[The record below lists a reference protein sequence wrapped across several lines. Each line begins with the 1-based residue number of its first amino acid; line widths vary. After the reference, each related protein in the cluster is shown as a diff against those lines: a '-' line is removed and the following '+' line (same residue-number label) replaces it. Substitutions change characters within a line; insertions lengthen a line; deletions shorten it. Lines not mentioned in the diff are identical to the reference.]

1 MSDLFSLVPEGQAW
15 LDDKAQEKPSRP
27 EDFDPSAFQ
36 GGASAFLRGAGE
48 AVIGQAQTAVG
59 FSKRLISDP
68 AFTDNVAPT
77 INIFRV
83 MFPDA
88 DKALNESYDDF
99 DKQLSSAREY
109 IKPEAGSQGMA
120 AQVIHGLGQ
129 FAPAIGASVIGGPVV
144 GAATAAGSTYEQA
157 YQDAR
162 VKGVDEQTARTVA
175 AEQSGFNAVGMGL
188 PAAVGGGLAT
198 RLLSGVGINT
208 AFGGLNRFAVGE
220 TLEENGYADMAKQY
234 RVFDGQA
241 ILIDSVLGAA
251 FGGAHHFAARGNS
264 VDARA
269 DAPPTVDDGTVAPAD
284 PTSTAETP
292 PADQAEIA
300 PVQESGVVPDADTS
314 APGATYDSRLAELQ
328 QLAGQ
333 VLSRGDRKVLTDEIH
348 RAEYEI
354 ARIGEQRQALREQR
368 AGNSSSRRIRNREL
382 AALDQREQEIQ
393 SRIEPSRQALADSTD
408 GGRFYDARSDLSRLE
423 QGIIPESMR
432 GLIPE
437 SSTRPSDIDA
447 AHSLNEGLHYDIES
461 APVLHGSE
469 ASINSH
475 VAAMDEAARQLM
487 VGQPVNVGMQ
497 ARGLDGVVRP
507 DLLVD
512 ASEQRAAM
520 VQVYRENGIPVTMV
534 DAGSESP
541 ARMTDN
547 SAFTGKDDS
556 SQVSV
561 DPDTGET
568 ISSGSYDL
576 MAARDLAGVE
586 PDITVA
592 HPDTGQP
599 VKLSELLAD
608 LDNQIATVK
617 NESRAYSVAAS
628 CFLRN
633 P

>member
-15 LDDKAQEKPSRP
+15 LDNQAMEKPSRP
-27 EDFDPSAFQ
+27 EDFEPSAFQ
-36 GGASAFLRGAGE
+36 GGASAFFRGAGE
-48 AVIGQAQTAVG
+48 GALGLAQSAVG

-77 INIFRV
+77 INMFRV

-99 DKQLSSAREY
+99 GKQLSSAREY
-109 IKPEAGSQGMA
+109 IKPDAGSQGMA

-144 GAATAAGSTYEQA
+144 GAATAAGSTYEQS
-157 YQDAR
+157 YQDALA
-162 VKGVDEQTARTVA
+162 KGVDEQTARTVA

-188 PAAVGGGLAT
+188 PAAVGGRLAT

-269 DAPPTVDDGTVAPAD
+269 DAPPTVDEGTTPPQDATV
-284 PTSTAETP
+284 TAETA
-292 PADQAEIA
+292 PA
-300 PVQESGVVPDADTS
+300 QESGVVPSADTS
-314 APGATYDSRLAELQ
+314 TPGVTYDSRLAELQ

-333 VLSRGDRKVLTDEIH
+333 VLSRGDRKALTDEIY

-354 ARIGEQRQALREQR
+354 ARIGEQRQALRDQR
-368 AGNSSSRRIRNREL
+368 VGNSSSRRIRNREL
-382 AALDQREQEIQ
+382 AALEKRVQEIQ
-393 SRIEPSRQALADSTD
+393 SRIEPSRQALADSTP

-437 SSTRPSDIDA
+437 SSAKPSDIDA
-447 AHSLNEGLHYDIES
+447 AHTLNEGLHYDIES

-487 VGQPVNVGMQ
+487 TGQPVNVSMQ

-507 DLLVD
+507 DLLAD

-520 VQVYRENGIPVTMV
+520 EQVYRENGIPLDQREAV
-534 DAGSESP
+534 SESP

-547 SAFTGKDDS
+547 SAFSGKEDT

-599 VKLSELLAD
+599 VKLSELLSD

>member
-15 LDDKAQEKPSRP
+15 LDNQAMEKPSRP
-27 EDFDPSAFQ
+27 EDFEPSAFQ
-36 GGASAFLRGAGE
+36 GGASAFFRGAGE
-48 AVIGQAQTAVG
+48 GALGLAQSAVG

-77 INIFRV
+77 INMFRV

-99 DKQLSSAREY
+99 GKQLSSAREY

-144 GAATAAGSTYEQA
+144 GAAAAAGSTYEQS
-157 YQDAR
+157 YQDALA
-162 VKGVDEQTARTVA
+162 KGVDEQTARTVA

-188 PAAVGGGLAT
+188 PAAVGGRLAT

-220 TLEENGYADMAKQY
+220 ALEENGYADMAKQY

-269 DAPPTVDDGTVAPAD
+269 DAPPTVDEGTTPPQDATV
-284 PTSTAETP
+284 TAETA
-292 PADQAEIA
+292 PA
-300 PVQESGVVPDADTS
+300 QESGVVPGADTS
-314 APGATYDSRLAELQ
+314 TPGVTYDSRLAELQ

-333 VLSRGDRKVLTDEIH
+333 VLSRGDRKALTDEIY

-354 ARIGEQRQALREQR
+354 ARIGEQRQALRDQR
-368 AGNSSSRRIRNREL
+368 VGNSSSRRIRNREL
-382 AALDQREQEIQ
+382 AALEKRVQEIQ
-393 SRIEPSRQALADSTD
+393 SRIEPSRQALADSTP

-437 SSTRPSDIDA
+437 SSAKPSDIDA
-447 AHSLNEGLHYDIES
+447 AHTLNEGLHYDIES

-475 VAAMDEAARQLM
+475 VAAMDEAVRQLM
-487 VGQPVNVGMQ
+487 TGQPVNVSMQ

-507 DLLVD
+507 DLLAD

-520 VQVYRENGIPVTMV
+520 EQVYRENGIPLAQREAV
-534 DAGSESP
+534 SESP

-547 SAFTGKDDS
+547 SAFAGKEDT

-599 VKLSELLAD
+599 VKLSELLSD

>member
-15 LDDKAQEKPSRP
+15 LDNQAMEKPSRP
-27 EDFDPSAFQ
+27 EDFEPSAFH
-36 GGASAFLRGAGE
+36 GGASAFFRGAGE
-48 AVIGQAQTAVG
+48 GALGLAQSAVG

-77 INIFRV
+77 INMFRV

-99 DKQLSSAREY
+99 GKQLSSAREY

-144 GAATAAGSTYEQA
+144 GAAAAAGSTYEQS
-157 YQDAR
+157 YQDALA
-162 VKGVDEQTARTVA
+162 KGVDEQTARTVA

-188 PAAVGGGLAT
+188 PAAVGGRLAT

-269 DAPPTVDDGTVAPAD
+269 DAPPTVDEGTTPPQDATVTAEMAPA
-284 PTSTAETP
+284 
-292 PADQAEIA
+292 
-300 PVQESGVVPDADTS
+300 QESGVVPGADTS
-314 APGATYDSRLAELQ
+314 TPVVTYDSRLAELQ

-333 VLSRGDRKVLTDEIH
+333 VLSRGDRKALTDEIY

-354 ARIGEQRQALREQR
+354 ARIGEQRQALRDQR
-368 AGNSSSRRIRNREL
+368 VGNSSSRRIRNREL
-382 AALDQREQEIQ
+382 AALEKRVQEIQ
-393 SRIEPSRQALADSTD
+393 SRIEPSRQALADSTP

-437 SSTRPSDIDA
+437 SSAKPSDIDA
-447 AHSLNEGLHYDIES
+447 AHTLNEGLHYDIES

-487 VGQPVNVGMQ
+487 TGQPVNVSMQ

-507 DLLVD
+507 DLLAD

-520 VQVYRENGIPVTMV
+520 EQVYRENGIPLAQREAV
-534 DAGSESP
+534 SESP

-547 SAFTGKDDS
+547 SAFAGKEDT

-592 HPDTGQP
+592 HPDTGKP

>member
-15 LDDKAQEKPSRP
+15 LDNQAMEKPSRP
-27 EDFDPSAFQ
+27 EDFEPSAFQ
-36 GGASAFLRGAGE
+36 GGASAFFRGAGE
-48 AVIGQAQTAVG
+48 GALGLAQSAVG

-77 INIFRV
+77 INMFRV

-99 DKQLSSAREY
+99 GKQLSSAREY

-144 GAATAAGSTYEQA
+144 GAAAAAGSTYEQT
-157 YQDAR
+157 YQDALA
-162 VKGVDEQTARTVA
+162 KGVDEQTARTVA
-175 AEQSGFNAVGMGL
+175 TEQSGFNAVGMGL
-188 PAAVGGGLAT
+188 PAAVGGRLAT

-264 VDARA
+264 VDAMA
-269 DAPPTVDDGTVAPAD
+269 DAPPTVDEGTTPPQDATV
-284 PTSTAETP
+284 TAETA
-292 PADQAEIA
+292 PA
-300 PVQESGVVPDADTS
+300 QESGVVPGADTS
-314 APGATYDSRLAELQ
+314 TPGVTYDSRLAELQ

-333 VLSRGDRKVLTDEIH
+333 VLSRGDRKALTDEIY

-354 ARIGEQRQALREQR
+354 ARIGEQRQALRDQR
-368 AGNSSSRRIRNREL
+368 VGNSSSRRIRNREM
-382 AALDQREQEIQ
+382 AALEKRVQEIQ
-393 SRIEPSRQALADSTD
+393 SRIEPSRQALADSTP

-437 SSTRPSDIDA
+437 SSAKPSDIDA
-447 AHSLNEGLHYDIES
+447 AHTLNEGLHYDIES

-487 VGQPVNVGMQ
+487 TGQPVNVSMQ

-507 DLLVD
+507 DLLAD

-520 VQVYRENGIPVTMV
+520 EQVYRENGIPLAQREAV
-534 DAGSESP
+534 SESP

-547 SAFTGKDDS
+547 SAFAGKEDT

-586 PDITVA
+586 PDINVA

>member
-15 LDDKAQEKPSRP
+15 LDNQAMEKPSRP
-27 EDFDPSAFQ
+27 EDFEPSAFQ
-36 GGASAFLRGAGE
+36 GGASAFFRGAGE
-48 AVIGQAQTAVG
+48 GALGLAQSAVG

-77 INIFRV
+77 INMFRV

-99 DKQLSSAREY
+99 GKQLSSAREY
-109 IKPEAGSQGMA
+109 IKPDAGSQGMA

-144 GAATAAGSTYEQA
+144 GAATAAGSTYEQS
-157 YQDAR
+157 YQDALAN
-162 VKGVDEQTARTVA
+162 GVDEQTARTVA

-188 PAAVGGGLAT
+188 PAAVGGRLAT
-198 RLLSGVGINT
+198 RLLSGIGINT

-269 DAPPTVDDGTVAPAD
+269 DAPPTVDEGTTPPQDATV
-284 PTSTAETP
+284 TAETA
-292 PADQAEIA
+292 PA
-300 PVQESGVVPDADTS
+300 QESGVVPSADTS
-314 APGATYDSRLAELQ
+314 TPGVTYDSRLAELQ

-333 VLSRGDRKVLTDEIH
+333 VLSRGDRKALTDEIY

-354 ARIGEQRQALREQR
+354 ARIGEQRQALRDQR
-368 AGNSSSRRIRNREL
+368 VGNSSSRRIRNREL
-382 AALDQREQEIQ
+382 AALEKRVQEIQ
-393 SRIEPSRQALADSTD
+393 SRIEPSRQALADSTP

-437 SSTRPSDIDA
+437 SSAKPSDIDA
-447 AHSLNEGLHYDIES
+447 AHTLNEGLHYDIES

-487 VGQPVNVGMQ
+487 TGQPVNVSMQ

-507 DLLVD
+507 DLLAD

-520 VQVYRENGIPVTMV
+520 EQVYRENGIPLDQREAV
-534 DAGSESP
+534 SESP

-547 SAFTGKDDS
+547 SAFAGKEDT

-599 VKLSELLAD
+599 VKLSELLSD

>member
-15 LDDKAQEKPSRP
+15 LDNQAMEKPSRP
-27 EDFDPSAFQ
+27 EDFEPSAFQ
-36 GGASAFLRGAGE
+36 GGASAFFRGAGE
-48 AVIGQAQTAVG
+48 GALGLAQSAVG

-77 INIFRV
+77 INMFRV

-99 DKQLSSAREY
+99 GKQLSSAREY

-144 GAATAAGSTYEQA
+144 GAAAAAGSTYEQA
-157 YQDAR
+157 YQDALA
-162 VKGVDEQTARTVA
+162 KGVDEQTARTVA

-188 PAAVGGGLAT
+188 PAAVGGRLAT

-269 DAPPTVDDGTVAPAD
+269 DAPPTVDEGTTPPQDATV
-284 PTSTAETP
+284 TAETA
-292 PADQAEIA
+292 PA
-300 PVQESGVVPDADTS
+300 QESGVVPGADTS
-314 APGATYDSRLAELQ
+314 TPSVTYDSRLAELQ

-333 VLSRGDRKVLTDEIH
+333 VLSRGDRKALTDEIY

-354 ARIGEQRQALREQR
+354 ARIGEQRQALRDQR
-368 AGNSSSRRIRNREL
+368 VGNSSSRRIRNREL
-382 AALDQREQEIQ
+382 AALEKRVQEIQ
-393 SRIEPSRQALADSTD
+393 SRIEPSRQALADSSP

-437 SSTRPSDIDA
+437 SSAKPSDIDA
-447 AHSLNEGLHYDIES
+447 AHTLNEGLHYDIES

-487 VGQPVNVGMQ
+487 TGQPVNVSMQ

-507 DLLVD
+507 DLLAD

-520 VQVYRENGIPVTMV
+520 EQVYRENGIPLAQREAV
-534 DAGSESP
+534 SESP

-547 SAFTGKDDS
+547 SAFAGKEDT

-592 HPDTGQP
+592 HPDTGQS
-599 VKLSELLAD
+599 VKLSELLSD

>member
-15 LDDKAQEKPSRP
+15 LDNQAMEKPSRP
-27 EDFDPSAFQ
+27 EDFEPSAFQ
-36 GGASAFLRGAGE
+36 GSLSAFIRGAGE
-48 AVIGQAQTAVG
+48 GALGQVQSAVG

-77 INIFRV
+77 INMFRV

-99 DKQLSSAREY
+99 GKQLSSAREY
-109 IKPEAGSQGMA
+109 IKPEAGSQGIA

-144 GAATAAGSTYEQA
+144 GAAAAAGSTYEQA
-157 YQDAR
+157 YQDALA
-162 VKGVDEQTARTVA
+162 KGVDEQTARTVA

-188 PAAVGGGLAT
+188 PAAVGGRLAT

-220 TLEENGYADMAKQY
+220 TLEQNGYADMAKQY

-269 DAPPTVDDGTVAPAD
+269 DAPPTVDEGTTPPQDATV
-284 PTSTAETP
+284 TAETA
-292 PADQAEIA
+292 PA
-300 PVQESGVVPDADTS
+300 QESGVVPGADTS
-314 APGATYDSRLAELQ
+314 TPGATYDSRLAELQ

-333 VLSRGDRKVLTDEIH
+333 VLSRGDRKTLTDEIY

-354 ARIGEQRQALREQR
+354 ARIGEQRQALRDQR
-368 AGNSSSRRIRNREL
+368 VGNSSSRRIRNREL
-382 AALDQREQEIQ
+382 AALEQRVQEIQ
-393 SRIEPSRQALADSTD
+393 SRIEPSRQALADSTP

-437 SSTRPSDIDA
+437 SSAKPSDIDA
-447 AHSLNEGLHYDIES
+447 AHTLNEGLHYDIES

-487 VGQPVNVGMQ
+487 AGQPVNVGMQ

-520 VQVYRENGIPVTMV
+520 ELVYRENGIPVTAV

-547 SAFTGKDDS
+547 SAFSGKEDT

>member
-1 MSDLFSLVPEGQAW
+1 MSDLFSLAPEGQAW
-15 LDDKAQEKPSRP
+15 LDNQAQEKPSRP

-36 GGASAFLRGAGE
+36 GGASAFFRGAGE
-48 AVIGQAQTAVG
+48 GTIGLAQSAVG

-77 INIFRV
+77 INMFRA

-99 DKQLSSAREY
+99 GKQLSSAREN

-144 GAATAAGSTYEQA
+144 GAAAAAGSTYEQA
-157 YQDAR
+157 YQDALT
-162 VKGVDEQTARTVA
+162 KGVDEQTARTVA
-175 AEQSGFNAVGMGL
+175 AEQSGFNAIGMGL
-188 PAAVGGGLAT
+188 PAAVGGRLAT
-198 RLLSGVGINT
+198 RLLSGIGINT

-220 TLEENGYADMAKQY
+220 TLEGNGYADMAKQY

-264 VDARA
+264 VDGR
-269 DAPPTVDDGTVAPAD
+269 
-284 PTSTAETP
+284 AETP
-292 PADQAEIA
+292 PVVDDGAAVPESATTAEMQPQEQLSVSSVQDSGMAPDTTASA
-300 PVQESGVVPDADTS
+300 PV
-314 APGATYDSRLAELQ
+314 ATYDSRLAELQ
-328 QLAGQ
+328 NLAGQ
-333 VLSRGDRKVLTDEIH
+333 VLSRGERKALADEIH

-354 ARIGEQRQALREQR
+354 ARIGEQRQALRDQR
-368 AGNSSSRRIRNREL
+368 VGNSSSRRIRNREL
-382 AALDQREQEIQ
+382 AALDQRVQEIQ
-393 SRIEPSRQALADSTD
+393 SRIEPNRQALADSTP

-437 SSTRPSDIDA
+437 SSAKPSDIDA
-447 AHSLNEGLHYDIES
+447 AHTLNEGLHYDIES

-487 VGQPVNVGMQ
+487 AWQPVNVGMQ
-497 ARGLDGVVRP
+497 ARGLDSVVRP

-520 VQVYRENGIPVTMV
+520 EQVYRENGIPVTAV

-547 SAFTGKDDS
+547 SAFAGKEDT

-561 DPDTGET
+561 DPDSGET

>member
-15 LDDKAQEKPSRP
+15 LHNQAMEKPSRP
-27 EDFDPSAFQ
+27 EDFEPSAFQ
-36 GGASAFLRGAGE
+36 GGASAFFRGAGE
-48 AVIGQAQTAVG
+48 GALGLAQSAVG

-77 INIFRV
+77 INMFRV

-99 DKQLSSAREY
+99 GKQLSSAREY
-109 IKPEAGSQGMA
+109 IKPEAGSQGIA

-144 GAATAAGSTYEQA
+144 GAAAAAGSTYEQA
-157 YQDAR
+157 YQDALA
-162 VKGVDEQTARTVA
+162 KGVDEQTARAVA

-188 PAAVGGGLAT
+188 PAAVGGRLAT
-198 RLLSGVGINT
+198 RLLSGVGINA

-234 RVFDGQA
+234 RVFDSQA

-269 DAPPTVDDGTVAPAD
+269 DAPPTVDEGTTPPQDATV
-284 PTSTAETP
+284 TAETA
-292 PADQAEIA
+292 PA
-300 PVQESGVVPDADTS
+300 QESGVVPGADTS
-314 APGATYDSRLAELQ
+314 TPGATYDSRLAELQ

-333 VLSRGDRKVLTDEIH
+333 VLSRGDRKALTDEIY

-354 ARIGEQRQALREQR
+354 ARIGEQRQALRDQR
-368 AGNSSSRRIRNREL
+368 VGNSSSRRIRNREL
-382 AALDQREQEIQ
+382 AALEQRVQEIQ
-393 SRIEPSRQALADSTD
+393 SRIEPSRQALADSTP

-437 SSTRPSDIDA
+437 SSAKPSDIDA
-447 AHSLNEGLHYDIES
+447 AHTLNEGLHYDIES

-487 VGQPVNVGMQ
+487 TGQPVNVSMQ

-507 DLLVD
+507 DLLAD
-512 ASEQRAAM
+512 ASEQRSAM
-520 VQVYRENGIPVTMV
+520 EQVYRENGIPLAQREAV
-534 DAGSESP
+534 SESP

-547 SAFTGKDDS
+547 SAFAGKEDT

-586 PDITVA
+586 SDITVA

-599 VKLSELLAD
+599 VKLSEVLAD

>member
-15 LDDKAQEKPSRP
+15 LDNQAMEKPSRP
-27 EDFDPSAFQ
+27 EDFEPSAFQ
-36 GGASAFLRGAGE
+36 GGASAFFRGAGE
-48 AVIGQAQTAVG
+48 GALGLAQSAVG

-77 INIFRV
+77 INMFRV

-99 DKQLSSAREY
+99 GKQLSSAREY
-109 IKPEAGSQGMA
+109 IKPEAGSQGIA

-144 GAATAAGSTYEQA
+144 GAAAAAGSTYEQA
-157 YQDAR
+157 YQDALA
-162 VKGVDEQTARTVA
+162 KGVDEQTARAVA

-188 PAAVGGGLAT
+188 PAAVGGRLAT
-198 RLLSGVGINT
+198 RLLSGVGINA

-234 RVFDGQA
+234 RVFDSQA

-269 DAPPTVDDGTVAPAD
+269 DAPPTVDEGTTPPQDATV
-284 PTSTAETP
+284 TAETA
-292 PADQAEIA
+292 PA
-300 PVQESGVVPDADTS
+300 QESGVVPGADTS
-314 APGATYDSRLAELQ
+314 TPGATYDSRLAELQ

-333 VLSRGDRKVLTDEIH
+333 VLSRGDRKALTDEIY

-354 ARIGEQRQALREQR
+354 ARIGEQRQALRDQR
-368 AGNSSSRRIRNREL
+368 VGNSSSRRIRNREL
-382 AALDQREQEIQ
+382 AALEQRVQEIQ
-393 SRIEPSRQALADSTD
+393 SRIEPSRQALADSTP

-437 SSTRPSDIDA
+437 SSAKPSDIDA
-447 AHSLNEGLHYDIES
+447 AHTLNEGLHYDIES

-475 VAAMDEAARQLM
+475 VAAMDEAARLLM
-487 VGQPVNVGMQ
+487 TGQPVNVSMQ

-507 DLLVD
+507 DLLAD

-520 VQVYRENGIPVTMV
+520 EQVYRENGIPLAQREAV
-534 DAGSESP
+534 SESP

-547 SAFTGKDDS
+547 SAFAGKEDT

>member
-15 LDDKAQEKPSRP
+15 LDNQAMEKPSRP
-27 EDFDPSAFQ
+27 EDFEPSAFQ
-36 GGASAFLRGAGE
+36 GGASAFFRGAGE
-48 AVIGQAQTAVG
+48 GALGLAQSAVG

-77 INIFRV
+77 INMFRV

-99 DKQLSSAREY
+99 GKQLSSAREY

-120 AQVIHGLGQ
+120 SQVIHGLGQ

-144 GAATAAGSTYEQA
+144 GAATAAGSTYEQS
-157 YQDAR
+157 YQDALA
-162 VKGVDEQTARTVA
+162 KGVDEQTARTVA

-188 PAAVGGGLAT
+188 PAAVGGRLAT

-269 DAPPTVDDGTVAPAD
+269 DAPPTVDEGTTPPQDATV
-284 PTSTAETP
+284 TAETA
-292 PADQAEIA
+292 PA
-300 PVQESGVVPDADTS
+300 QESGVVPGADTS
-314 APGATYDSRLAELQ
+314 TPGVTYDSRLAELQ

-333 VLSRGDRKVLTDEIH
+333 VLSRGDRKALTDEIY

-354 ARIGEQRQALREQR
+354 ARIGEQRQALRDQR
-368 AGNSSSRRIRNREL
+368 VGNSSSRRIRNREL
-382 AALDQREQEIQ
+382 AALEKRVQEIQ
-393 SRIEPSRQALADSTD
+393 SRIEPSRQALADSTP

-437 SSTRPSDIDA
+437 SSAKPSDIDA
-447 AHSLNEGLHYDIES
+447 AHTLNEGLHYDIES

-487 VGQPVNVGMQ
+487 TGQPVNVSMQ

-507 DLLVD
+507 DLLAD

-520 VQVYRENGIPVTMV
+520 EQVYRENGIPLAQREAV
-534 DAGSESP
+534 SESP

-547 SAFTGKDDS
+547 SAFAGKEDT

-592 HPDTGQP
+592 HPDTGKP

>member
-15 LDDKAQEKPSRP
+15 LDNQAMEKPSRP
-27 EDFDPSAFQ
+27 EDFEPSAFQ
-36 GGASAFLRGAGE
+36 GSASAFFRGAGE
-48 AVIGQAQTAVG
+48 GALGLAQSAVG

-77 INIFRV
+77 INMFRV

-99 DKQLSSAREY
+99 GKQLSSAREY

-144 GAATAAGSTYEQA
+144 GAAAAAGSTYEQA
-157 YQDAR
+157 YQDALA
-162 VKGVDEQTARTVA
+162 KGVDEQTARTVA

-188 PAAVGGGLAT
+188 PAAVGGRLAT

-269 DAPPTVDDGTVAPAD
+269 DAPQTVDEGTTPPQDATV
-284 PTSTAETP
+284 TAETA
-292 PADQAEIA
+292 PA
-300 PVQESGVVPDADTS
+300 QESGVVPGADTS
-314 APGATYDSRLAELQ
+314 TPGATYDSRLAELQ

-333 VLSRGDRKVLTDEIH
+333 VLSRGDRKALTDEIY

-354 ARIGEQRQALREQR
+354 ARIGEQRQALRDQR

-382 AALDQREQEIQ
+382 AALEQRVQEIQ
-393 SRIEPSRQALADSTD
+393 SRIEPSRQALADSTP

-437 SSTRPSDIDA
+437 SSAKPSDIDA
-447 AHSLNEGLHYDIES
+447 AHTLNEGLHYDIES

-487 VGQPVNVGMQ
+487 AGQPVNVGMQ

-520 VQVYRENGIPVTMV
+520 EQVYRENGIPVTAV

-547 SAFTGKDDS
+547 SAFSGKEDT

-599 VKLSELLAD
+599 MKLSELLAD

>member
-15 LDDKAQEKPSRP
+15 LDNQAMEKPSRP
-27 EDFDPSAFQ
+27 EDFEPSAFQ
-36 GGASAFLRGAGE
+36 GGASAFFRGAGE
-48 AVIGQAQTAVG
+48 GALGLAQSAVG

-77 INIFRV
+77 INMFRV

-99 DKQLSSAREY
+99 GKQLSSAREY
-109 IKPEAGSQGMA
+109 IKPEAGSQGIA

-144 GAATAAGSTYEQA
+144 GAAAAAGSTYEQA
-157 YQDAR
+157 YQDALA
-162 VKGVDEQTARTVA
+162 KGVDEQTARTVA

-188 PAAVGGGLAT
+188 PAAVGGRLAT

-269 DAPPTVDDGTVAPAD
+269 DAPPTVDEGTTPPQDATV
-284 PTSTAETP
+284 TAETT
-292 PADQAEIA
+292 PA
-300 PVQESGVVPDADTS
+300 QESGVVPGADTS
-314 APGATYDSRLAELQ
+314 TPVVTYDSRLAELQ

-333 VLSRGDRKVLTDEIH
+333 VLSRGDRKALTDEIY

-354 ARIGEQRQALREQR
+354 ARIGEQRQALRDQR
-368 AGNSSSRRIRNREL
+368 VGNSSSRRIRNREL
-382 AALDQREQEIQ
+382 AALEKRVQEIQ
-393 SRIEPSRQALADSTD
+393 SRIEPSRQALADSTP
-408 GGRFYDARSDLSRLE
+408 GGRLYDARSDLSRLE

-437 SSTRPSDIDA
+437 SSAKPSDIDA
-447 AHSLNEGLHYDIES
+447 AHTLNEGLHYDIES

-487 VGQPVNVGMQ
+487 TGQPVNVSMH

-507 DLLVD
+507 DLLDD

-520 VQVYRENGIPVTMV
+520 EQVYRENGIPLAQREAV
-534 DAGSESP
+534 SESP

-547 SAFTGKDDS
+547 SAFAGKEDT

-599 VKLSELLAD
+599 VKLSELLSD

>member
-15 LDDKAQEKPSRP
+15 LDNQAMEKPSRP
-27 EDFDPSAFQ
+27 EDFEPSAFQ
-36 GGASAFLRGAGE
+36 GGASAFFRGAGE
-48 AVIGQAQTAVG
+48 GALGLAQSAVG

-77 INIFRV
+77 INMFRV

-99 DKQLSSAREY
+99 GKQLSSAREY
-109 IKPEAGSQGMA
+109 IKPEAGSQGIA

-144 GAATAAGSTYEQA
+144 GAAAAAGSTYEQA
-157 YQDAR
+157 YQDALA
-162 VKGVDEQTARTVA
+162 KGVDEQTARAVA

-188 PAAVGGGLAT
+188 PAAVGGRLAT
-198 RLLSGVGINT
+198 RLLSGVGINA

-234 RVFDGQA
+234 RVFDSQA

-269 DAPPTVDDGTVAPAD
+269 DAPPTVDEGTTPPQDATV
-284 PTSTAETP
+284 TAETT
-292 PADQAEIA
+292 PA
-300 PVQESGVVPDADTS
+300 QESGVVPGADTS
-314 APGATYDSRLAELQ
+314 TPIVTYDSRLAELQ

-333 VLSRGDRKVLTDEIH
+333 VLSRGDRKALTDEIY

-354 ARIGEQRQALREQR
+354 ARIGEQRQALRDQR
-368 AGNSSSRRIRNREL
+368 VGNSSSRRIRNREL
-382 AALDQREQEIQ
+382 AALEKRVQEIQ
-393 SRIEPSRQALADSTD
+393 SRIEPSRQALADSTP
-408 GGRFYDARSDLSRLE
+408 GGRLYDARSDLSRLE

-437 SSTRPSDIDA
+437 SSAKPSDIDA
-447 AHSLNEGLHYDIES
+447 AHTLNEGLHYDIES

-487 VGQPVNVGMQ
+487 TGQPVNVSMQ

-507 DLLVD
+507 DLLAD

-520 VQVYRENGIPVTMV
+520 EQVYRENGIPLAQREAV
-534 DAGSESP
+534 SESP

-547 SAFTGKDDS
+547 SAFAGKEDT

-599 VKLSELLAD
+599 VKLSELLSD

>member
-15 LDDKAQEKPSRP
+15 LDNQAMEKPSRP
-27 EDFDPSAFQ
+27 EDFEPSAFQ
-36 GGASAFLRGAGE
+36 GGASAFFRGAGE
-48 AVIGQAQTAVG
+48 GALGLAQSAVG

-77 INIFRV
+77 INMFRV

-99 DKQLSSAREY
+99 GKQLSSAREY

-144 GAATAAGSTYEQA
+144 GAAAAAGSTYEQA
-157 YQDAR
+157 YQDALA
-162 VKGVDEQTARTVA
+162 KGVDEQTARTVA

-188 PAAVGGGLAT
+188 PAAVGGRLAT

-264 VDARA
+264 VDAMA
-269 DAPPTVDDGTVAPAD
+269 DAPQTVDEGTTPPQDATV
-284 PTSTAETP
+284 TAETA
-292 PADQAEIA
+292 PA
-300 PVQESGVVPDADTS
+300 QESGVVPGADTS
-314 APGATYDSRLAELQ
+314 TPGATYDSRLAELQ

-333 VLSRGDRKVLTDEIH
+333 VLSRGDRKALTDEIY

-354 ARIGEQRQALREQR
+354 ARIGEQRQALRDQR

-382 AALDQREQEIQ
+382 AALEQRVQEIQ
-393 SRIEPSRQALADSTD
+393 SRIEPSRQALADSTP

-437 SSTRPSDIDA
+437 SSAKPSDIDA
-447 AHSLNEGLHYDIES
+447 AHTLNEGLHYDIES

-487 VGQPVNVGMQ
+487 AGQPVNVGMQ

-520 VQVYRENGIPVTMV
+520 EQVYRENGLPVTAV

-547 SAFTGKDDS
+547 SAFSGKEDT

-599 VKLSELLAD
+599 MKLSELLAD

>member
-15 LDDKAQEKPSRP
+15 LDNQAMEKPSRP
-27 EDFDPSAFQ
+27 EDFEPSAFQ
-36 GGASAFLRGAGE
+36 GGASAFFRGAGE
-48 AVIGQAQTAVG
+48 GALGLAQSAVG

-77 INIFRV
+77 INMFRV

-99 DKQLSSAREY
+99 GKQLSSAREY

-144 GAATAAGSTYEQA
+144 GAAAAAGSTYEQA
-157 YQDAR
+157 YQDALA
-162 VKGVDEQTARTVA
+162 KGVDEQTARTVA

-188 PAAVGGGLAT
+188 PAAVGGRLAT

-269 DAPPTVDDGTVAPAD
+269 DAPPTVDEGTTPPQDATV
-284 PTSTAETP
+284 TAETA
-292 PADQAEIA
+292 PA
-300 PVQESGVVPDADTS
+300 QESSVVPGADTS
-314 APGATYDSRLAELQ
+314 TPGVTYDSRLAELQ

-333 VLSRGDRKVLTDEIH
+333 VLSRGDRKALTDEIY

-368 AGNSSSRRIRNREL
+368 VGNSSSRRIRNREL
-382 AALDQREQEIQ
+382 ATLEQRVQEIQ
-393 SRIEPSRQALADSTD
+393 SRIEPSRQALADSTP

-437 SSTRPSDIDA
+437 SSAKPSDIDA
-447 AHSLNEGLHYDIES
+447 AHTLNEGLHYDIES

-487 VGQPVNVGMQ
+487 TGQPVNVSMQ

-507 DLLVD
+507 DLLAD

-520 VQVYRENGIPVTMV
+520 EQVYRENGIPLAQREAV
-534 DAGSESP
+534 SESP

-547 SAFTGKDDS
+547 SAFAGKEDT

-586 PDITVA
+586 SDITVA

-599 VKLSELLAD
+599 VKLSEVLAD

>member
-15 LDDKAQEKPSRP
+15 LDNQAMEKPSRP
-27 EDFDPSAFQ
+27 EDFEPSAFQ
-36 GGASAFLRGAGE
+36 GGASAFFRGAGE
-48 AVIGQAQTAVG
+48 GALGLAQSAVG

-77 INIFRV
+77 INMFRV

-99 DKQLSSAREY
+99 GKQLSSAREY
-109 IKPEAGSQGMA
+109 IKPEAGSQGIA

-144 GAATAAGSTYEQA
+144 GAAAAAGSTYEQA
-157 YQDAR
+157 YQDALA
-162 VKGVDEQTARTVA
+162 KGVDEQTARAVA

-188 PAAVGGGLAT
+188 PAAVGGRLAT
-198 RLLSGVGINT
+198 RLLSGVGINA

-234 RVFDGQA
+234 RVFDSQA

-269 DAPPTVDDGTVAPAD
+269 DAPPTVDEGTTPPQDATV
-284 PTSTAETP
+284 TAETA
-292 PADQAEIA
+292 PA
-300 PVQESGVVPDADTS
+300 QESGVVPGADTS
-314 APGATYDSRLAELQ
+314 TPGVTYDSRLAELQ

-333 VLSRGDRKVLTDEIH
+333 VLSRGDRKALTDEIY

-354 ARIGEQRQALREQR
+354 ARIGERRQALRDQR
-368 AGNSSSRRIRNREL
+368 VGNSSSRRIRNREL
-382 AALDQREQEIQ
+382 AALEKRVQEIQ
-393 SRIEPSRQALADSTD
+393 SRIEPSRQALADSTP

-437 SSTRPSDIDA
+437 SSAKPSDIDA
-447 AHSLNEGLHYDIES
+447 AHTLNEGLHYDIES

-475 VAAMDEAARQLM
+475 VAAMDEAARLLM
-487 VGQPVNVGMQ
+487 TGQPVNVSMQ

-507 DLLVD
+507 DLLAD

-520 VQVYRENGIPVTMV
+520 EQVYRENGIPLAQREAV
-534 DAGSESP
+534 SESP

-547 SAFTGKDDS
+547 SAFAGKEDT

-586 PDITVA
+586 PDITIA

>member
-15 LDDKAQEKPSRP
+15 LDNQAMEKPSRP
-27 EDFDPSAFQ
+27 EDFEPSAFQ
-36 GGASAFLRGAGE
+36 GGASAFFRGAGE
-48 AVIGQAQTAVG
+48 GALGLAQSAVG

-77 INIFRV
+77 INMFRV

-99 DKQLSSAREY
+99 GKQLSSAREY
-109 IKPEAGSQGMA
+109 IKPEAGSQGIA

-144 GAATAAGSTYEQA
+144 GAAAAAGSTYEQA
-157 YQDAR
+157 YQDALA
-162 VKGVDEQTARTVA
+162 KGVDEQTARAVA

-188 PAAVGGGLAT
+188 PAAVGGRLAT
-198 RLLSGVGINT
+198 RLLSGVGINA

-234 RVFDGQA
+234 RVFDSQA

-269 DAPPTVDDGTVAPAD
+269 DAPPTVDEGTTPPQDATV
-284 PTSTAETP
+284 TAETA
-292 PADQAEIA
+292 PA
-300 PVQESGVVPDADTS
+300 QESGVVPGADTS
-314 APGATYDSRLAELQ
+314 TPGATYDSRLAELQ

-333 VLSRGDRKVLTDEIH
+333 VLSRGDRKALTDEIY

-354 ARIGEQRQALREQR
+354 ARIGEQRQALRDQR
-368 AGNSSSRRIRNREL
+368 VGNSSSRRIRNREL
-382 AALDQREQEIQ
+382 AALEQRVQEIQ
-393 SRIEPSRQALADSTD
+393 RRIEPSRQALADSTP

-437 SSTRPSDIDA
+437 SSAKPSDIDA
-447 AHSLNEGLHYDIES
+447 AHTLNEGLHYDIES

-487 VGQPVNVGMQ
+487 TGQPVNVSMQ

-507 DLLVD
+507 DLLAD

-520 VQVYRENGIPVTMV
+520 EQVYRENGIPLAQREAV
-534 DAGSESP
+534 SESP

-547 SAFTGKDDS
+547 SAFAGKEDT

-586 PDITVA
+586 SDITVA

-599 VKLSELLAD
+599 VKLSEVLAD

>member
-15 LDDKAQEKPSRP
+15 LDNQAMEKPSRP
-27 EDFDPSAFQ
+27 EDFEPSAFQ
-36 GGASAFLRGAGE
+36 GSLSAFIRGAGE
-48 AVIGQAQTAVG
+48 GALGQVQSAVG

-77 INIFRV
+77 INMFRV

-99 DKQLSSAREY
+99 GKQLSRAREY
-109 IKPEAGSQGMA
+109 IKPEAGSQGIA

-144 GAATAAGSTYEQA
+144 GAAAAAGSTYEQS
-157 YQDAR
+157 YQDALA
-162 VKGVDEQTARTVA
+162 KGVDEQTARTVA

-188 PAAVGGGLAT
+188 PAAVGGRLAT

-269 DAPPTVDDGTVAPAD
+269 DSTPSVDDGTTAQEPAA
-284 PTSTAETP
+284 TAEIQP
-292 PADQAEIA
+292 QEQPSVSPD
-300 PVQESGVVPDADTS
+300 QESGVVPGADTS
-314 APGATYDSRLAELQ
+314 TPGATYDSRLAELQ

-333 VLSRGDRKVLTDEIH
+333 VLSRGDRKALTDEIY

-354 ARIGEQRQALREQR
+354 ARIGEQRQALRDQR
-368 AGNSSSRRIRNREL
+368 VGNSSSRRIRNREL
-382 AALDQREQEIQ
+382 AALEKRVQEIQ
-393 SRIEPSRQALADSTD
+393 SRIEPSRQALADSTP

-437 SSTRPSDIDA
+437 SSAKPSDIDA
-447 AHSLNEGLHYDIES
+447 AHTLNEGLHYDIES

-487 VGQPVNVGMQ
+487 TGQPVNVSMQ

-507 DLLVD
+507 DLLAD

-520 VQVYRENGIPVTMV
+520 EQVYRENGIPLTQRETV
-534 DAGSESP
+534 SESP
-541 ARMTDN
+541 ARMSDN
-547 SAFTGKDDS
+547 SAFAGKDDT

>member
-15 LDDKAQEKPSRP
+15 LDNQAMEKPSRP
-27 EDFDPSAFQ
+27 EDFEPSAFQ
-36 GGASAFLRGAGE
+36 GGASAFFRGAGE
-48 AVIGQAQTAVG
+48 GALGLAQSAVG
-59 FSKRLISDP
+59 FSKRLISDQ

-77 INIFRV
+77 INMFRV

-99 DKQLSSAREY
+99 GKQLSSAREY

-144 GAATAAGSTYEQA
+144 GAAAAAGSTYEQT
-157 YQDAR
+157 YQDALA
-162 VKGVDEQTARTVA
+162 KGVDEQTARTVA
-175 AEQSGFNAVGMGL
+175 TEQSGFNAVGMGL
-188 PAAVGGGLAT
+188 PAAVGGRLAT

-269 DAPPTVDDGTVAPAD
+269 DAPPTVDEGTTPPQDATV
-284 PTSTAETP
+284 TAETA
-292 PADQAEIA
+292 PA
-300 PVQESGVVPDADTS
+300 QESGVVPGADTS
-314 APGATYDSRLAELQ
+314 TPGVTYDSRLAELQ

-333 VLSRGDRKVLTDEIH
+333 VLSRGDRKALTDEIY

-354 ARIGEQRQALREQR
+354 ARIGEQRQALRDQR
-368 AGNSSSRRIRNREL
+368 VGNSSSRRIRNREM
-382 AALDQREQEIQ
+382 AALEKMVQEIQ
-393 SRIEPSRQALADSTD
+393 SRIEPSRQALADSTP

-437 SSTRPSDIDA
+437 SSAKPSDIDA
-447 AHSLNEGLHYDIES
+447 AHTLNEGLHYDIES

-487 VGQPVNVGMQ
+487 TGQPVNVSMQ

-507 DLLVD
+507 DLLAD

-520 VQVYRENGIPVTMV
+520 EQVYRENGIPLAQREAV
-534 DAGSESP
+534 SESP

-547 SAFTGKDDS
+547 SAFAGKEDT

>member
-15 LDDKAQEKPSRP
+15 LDNQAMEKPSRP
-27 EDFDPSAFQ
+27 EDFEPSAFQ
-36 GGASAFLRGAGE
+36 GGASAFFRGAGE
-48 AVIGQAQTAVG
+48 GALGLAQSAVG

-77 INIFRV
+77 INMFRV

-99 DKQLSSAREY
+99 GKQLSSAREY
-109 IKPEAGSQGMA
+109 IKPEAGSQGIA

-144 GAATAAGSTYEQA
+144 GAAAAAGSTYEQA
-157 YQDAR
+157 YQDALA
-162 VKGVDEQTARTVA
+162 KGVDEQTARAVA

-188 PAAVGGGLAT
+188 PAAVGGRLAT
-198 RLLSGVGINT
+198 RLLSGVGINA

-269 DAPPTVDDGTVAPAD
+269 DAPPTVDEGTTPPQDATV
-284 PTSTAETP
+284 TAETA
-292 PADQAEIA
+292 PA
-300 PVQESGVVPDADTS
+300 QESGVVPGADTS
-314 APGATYDSRLAELQ
+314 TPGVTYDSRLAELQ

-333 VLSRGDRKVLTDEIH
+333 VLSRGDRKALTDEIY

-368 AGNSSSRRIRNREL
+368 VGNSSSRRIRNREL
-382 AALDQREQEIQ
+382 AALEKRVQEIQ
-393 SRIEPSRQALADSTD
+393 SRIEPSRQALADSTP

-437 SSTRPSDIDA
+437 SSAKPSDIDA
-447 AHSLNEGLHYDIES
+447 AHTLNEGLHYDIES

-487 VGQPVNVGMQ
+487 AGQPVNVGMQ

-512 ASEQRAAM
+512 ASEQRSAM
-520 VQVYRENGIPVTMV
+520 EQVYRENGIPVTAV

-547 SAFTGKDDS
+547 SAFSGKEDA

>member
-15 LDDKAQEKPSRP
+15 LDNQAMEKPSRP
-27 EDFDPSAFQ
+27 EDFEPSAFQ
-36 GGASAFLRGAGE
+36 GGASAFFRGAGE
-48 AVIGQAQTAVG
+48 GALGLAQSAVG

-77 INIFRV
+77 INMFRV

-99 DKQLSSAREY
+99 GKQLSSAREY

-144 GAATAAGSTYEQA
+144 GAAAAAGSTYEQT
-157 YQDAR
+157 YQDALA
-162 VKGVDEQTARTVA
+162 KGVDEQTARTVA
-175 AEQSGFNAVGMGL
+175 TEQSGFNAVGMGL
-188 PAAVGGGLAT
+188 PAAVGGRLAT

-269 DAPPTVDDGTVAPAD
+269 DAPPTVDERTTPPQDATV
-284 PTSTAETP
+284 TAETA
-292 PADQAEIA
+292 PA
-300 PVQESGVVPDADTS
+300 QESGVVPSADTS
-314 APGATYDSRLAELQ
+314 TPGVTYDSRLAELQ

-333 VLSRGDRKVLTDEIH
+333 VLSRGDRKALTDEIY

-354 ARIGEQRQALREQR
+354 ARIGEQRQALRDQR
-368 AGNSSSRRIRNREL
+368 VGNSSSRRIRNREM
-382 AALDQREQEIQ
+382 AALEKRVQEIQ
-393 SRIEPSRQALADSTD
+393 SRIEPSRQALADSTP

-437 SSTRPSDIDA
+437 YSAKPSDIDA
-447 AHSLNEGLHYDIES
+447 AHTLNEGLHYDIES

-487 VGQPVNVGMQ
+487 TGQPVNVSMQ

-507 DLLVD
+507 DLLAD

-520 VQVYRENGIPVTMV
+520 EQVYRENGIPLAQREAV
-534 DAGSESP
+534 SESP

-547 SAFTGKDDS
+547 SAFAGKEDT
-556 SQVSV
+556 SQVSE

>member
-15 LDDKAQEKPSRP
+15 LDNQAMEKPSRP
-27 EDFDPSAFQ
+27 EDFEPSAFQ
-36 GGASAFLRGAGE
+36 GGASAFFRGAGE
-48 AVIGQAQTAVG
+48 GALGLAQSAVG

-77 INIFRV
+77 INMFRV

-99 DKQLSSAREY
+99 GKQLSSAREY

-144 GAATAAGSTYEQA
+144 GAAAAAGSTYEQS
-157 YQDAR
+157 YQDALA
-162 VKGVDEQTARTVA
+162 KGVDEQTARTVA

-188 PAAVGGGLAT
+188 PAAVGGRLAT

-269 DAPPTVDDGTVAPAD
+269 DAPPTVDEGTTPPQDATV
-284 PTSTAETP
+284 TAETA
-292 PADQAEIA
+292 PA
-300 PVQESGVVPDADTS
+300 QESGVVPGADTS
-314 APGATYDSRLAELQ
+314 TPVVTYDSRLAELQ

-333 VLSRGDRKVLTDEIH
+333 VLSRGDRKALTDEIY

-354 ARIGEQRQALREQR
+354 ARIGEQRQALRDQR
-368 AGNSSSRRIRNREL
+368 VGNSSSRRIRNREL
-382 AALDQREQEIQ
+382 AALEKRVQEIQ
-393 SRIEPSRQALADSTD
+393 SRIEPSRQALADSTP

-437 SSTRPSDIDA
+437 SSAKPSDIDA
-447 AHSLNEGLHYDIES
+447 AHTLNEGLHYDIES

-487 VGQPVNVGMQ
+487 TGQPVNVSMQ

-507 DLLVD
+507 DLLAD

-520 VQVYRENGIPVTMV
+520 EQVYRENGIPLAQREAV
-534 DAGSESP
+534 SESP

-547 SAFTGKDDS
+547 SAFAGKEDT

>member
-15 LDDKAQEKPSRP
+15 LDNQAMEKPSRP
-27 EDFDPSAFQ
+27 EDFEPSAFQ
-36 GGASAFLRGAGE
+36 GSASAFFRGAGE
-48 AVIGQAQTAVG
+48 GALGLAQSAVG

-77 INIFRV
+77 INMFRV

-99 DKQLSSAREY
+99 GKQLSSAREY

-144 GAATAAGSTYEQA
+144 GAAAAAGSTYEQA
-157 YQDAR
+157 YQDALA
-162 VKGVDEQTARTVA
+162 KGVDEQTARTVA

-188 PAAVGGGLAT
+188 PAAVGGRLAT

-269 DAPPTVDDGTVAPAD
+269 DAPPTVDEGTTPPQDATV
-284 PTSTAETP
+284 TAETA
-292 PADQAEIA
+292 PA
-300 PVQESGVVPDADTS
+300 QESGVVPGADTS
-314 APGATYDSRLAELQ
+314 TPGATYDSRLAELQ

-333 VLSRGDRKVLTDEIH
+333 VLSRGDRKALTDEIY

-354 ARIGEQRQALREQR
+354 ARIGEQRQALRDQR

-382 AALDQREQEIQ
+382 AALEQRVQEIQ
-393 SRIEPSRQALADSTD
+393 SRIEPSRQALADSTP

-437 SSTRPSDIDA
+437 SSAKPSDIDA
-447 AHSLNEGLHYDIES
+447 AHTLNEGLHYDIES

-487 VGQPVNVGMQ
+487 AGQPVNVGMQ

-520 VQVYRENGIPVTMV
+520 EQVYRENGIPVTAV

-547 SAFTGKDDS
+547 SAFSGKEDT

>member
-15 LDDKAQEKPSRP
+15 LDNQAMEKPSLP
-27 EDFDPSAFQ
+27 EDFEPSAFQ
-36 GGASAFLRGAGE
+36 GGASAFFRGAGE
-48 AVIGQAQTAVG
+48 GALGLAQSAVG

-77 INIFRV
+77 INMFRV

-99 DKQLSSAREY
+99 GKQLSSAREY

-144 GAATAAGSTYEQA
+144 GAAAAAGSTYEQT
-157 YQDAR
+157 YQDALA
-162 VKGVDEQTARTVA
+162 KGVDEQTARTVA
-175 AEQSGFNAVGMGL
+175 TEQSGFNAVGMGL
-188 PAAVGGGLAT
+188 PAAVGGRLAT

-220 TLEENGYADMAKQY
+220 TLEENSYADMAKQY
-234 RVFDGQA
+234 RVFDSQA

-269 DAPPTVDDGTVAPAD
+269 DAPPTVDEGTTPPQDATV
-284 PTSTAETP
+284 TAETA
-292 PADQAEIA
+292 PA
-300 PVQESGVVPDADTS
+300 QESGVVPGADTS
-314 APGATYDSRLAELQ
+314 TPGVTYDSRLAELQ

-333 VLSRGDRKVLTDEIH
+333 VLSRGDRKALTDEIY

-354 ARIGEQRQALREQR
+354 ARIGEQRQALRDQR
-368 AGNSSSRRIRNREL
+368 VGNSSSRRIRNREL
-382 AALDQREQEIQ
+382 AALEKRVQEIQ
-393 SRIEPSRQALADSTD
+393 SRIEPSRQALADSTP

-437 SSTRPSDIDA
+437 SSAKPSDIDA
-447 AHSLNEGLHYDIES
+447 AHTLNEGLHYDIES

-487 VGQPVNVGMQ
+487 AGQPVNVGMQ

-512 ASEQRAAM
+512 ASEQRSAM
-520 VQVYRENGIPVTMV
+520 EQVYRENGIPVTAV

-547 SAFTGKDDS
+547 SAFSGKEDA

>member
-15 LDDKAQEKPSRP
+15 LDNQAMEKPSRP
-27 EDFDPSAFQ
+27 EDFEPSAFQ
-36 GGASAFLRGAGE
+36 GSLSAFIRGAGE
-48 AVIGQAQTAVG
+48 GALGQVQSAVG

-77 INIFRV
+77 INMFRV

-88 DKALNESYDDF
+88 DKALNESYDYF
-99 DKQLSSAREY
+99 GKQLSSAREY
-109 IKPEAGSQGMA
+109 IKPEAGSQGIA

-144 GAATAAGSTYEQA
+144 GAAAAAGSTYEQA
-157 YQDAR
+157 YQDALA
-162 VKGVDEQTARTVA
+162 KGVDEQTARTVA

-188 PAAVGGGLAT
+188 PAAVGGRLAT

-269 DAPPTVDDGTVAPAD
+269 DAPLTVDEGTTPPQDA
-284 PTSTAETP
+284 TITAETA
-292 PADQAEIA
+292 PA
-300 PVQESGVVPDADTS
+300 QESGVVPGADTS
-314 APGATYDSRLAELQ
+314 TPGVTYDSRLAELQ

-333 VLSRGDRKVLTDEIH
+333 VLSRGDRKALTDEIY

-354 ARIGEQRQALREQR
+354 ARIGEQRQALRDQR
-368 AGNSSSRRIRNREL
+368 VGNSSSRRIRNREL
-382 AALDQREQEIQ
+382 AALEKRVQEIQ
-393 SRIEPSRQALADSTD
+393 SRIEPSRQALADSTP

-437 SSTRPSDIDA
+437 SSAKPSDIDA
-447 AHSLNEGLHYDIES
+447 AHTLNEGLHYDIES

-487 VGQPVNVGMQ
+487 AGQPVNVSMQ

-507 DLLVD
+507 DLLAD

-520 VQVYRENGIPVTMV
+520 EQVYRENGISLAQREAV
-534 DAGSESP
+534 SESP

-547 SAFTGKDDS
+547 SAFAGKEDT

-592 HPDTGQP
+592 HPDTGKP

>member
-1 MSDLFSLVPEGQAW
+1 M
-15 LDDKAQEKPSRP
+15 
-27 EDFDPSAFQ
+27 
-36 GGASAFLRGAGE
+36 
-48 AVIGQAQTAVG
+48 
-59 FSKRLISDP
+59 
-68 AFTDNVAPT
+68 
-77 INIFRV
+77 
-83 MFPDA
+83 
-88 DKALNESYDDF
+88 
-99 DKQLSSAREY
+99 
-109 IKPEAGSQGMA
+109 
-120 AQVIHGLGQ
+120 
-129 FAPAIGASVIGGPVV
+129 
-144 GAATAAGSTYEQA
+144 
-157 YQDAR
+157 
-162 VKGVDEQTARTVA
+162 
-175 AEQSGFNAVGMGL
+175 
-188 PAAVGGGLAT
+188 
-198 RLLSGVGINT
+198 
-208 AFGGLNRFAVGE
+208 
-220 TLEENGYADMAKQY
+220 
-234 RVFDGQA
+234 
-241 ILIDSVLGAA
+241 
-251 FGGAHHFAARGNS
+251 
-264 VDARA
+264 
-269 DAPPTVDDGTVAPAD
+269 
-284 PTSTAETP
+284 
-292 PADQAEIA
+292 
-300 PVQESGVVPDADTS
+300 
-314 APGATYDSRLAELQ
+314 TYDSRLAELQ

-333 VLSRGDRKVLTDEIH
+333 VLSRGDRKALTDEIY

-354 ARIGEQRQALREQR
+354 ARIGEQRQALRDQR
-368 AGNSSSRRIRNREL
+368 VGNSSSRRIRNREM
-382 AALDQREQEIQ
+382 AALEKRVQEIQ
-393 SRIEPSRQALADSTD
+393 SRIEPSRQALADSTP

-437 SSTRPSDIDA
+437 SSAKPSDIDA
-447 AHSLNEGLHYDIES
+447 AHTLNEGLHYDIES

-487 VGQPVNVGMQ
+487 TGQPVNVSMQ

-507 DLLVD
+507 DLLAD

-520 VQVYRENGIPVTMV
+520 EQVYRENGIPLAQREAV
-534 DAGSESP
+534 SESP

-547 SAFTGKDDS
+547 SAFAGKEDT

>member
-15 LDDKAQEKPSRP
+15 LDNQAMEKPSRP
-27 EDFDPSAFQ
+27 EDFEPSAFQ
-36 GGASAFLRGAGE
+36 GSLSAFIRGAGE
-48 AVIGQAQTAVG
+48 GALGQVQSAVG

-77 INIFRV
+77 INMFRV

-99 DKQLSSAREY
+99 GKQLSSAREY

-120 AQVIHGLGQ
+120 AQVIHGLGR
-129 FAPAIGASVIGGPVV
+129 FVPAIGASFIGGPVV
-144 GAATAAGSTYEQA
+144 GAAAAAGSTYEQS
-157 YQDAR
+157 YQDALA
-162 VKGVDEQTARTVA
+162 KGVDEQTARTVA

-188 PAAVGGGLAT
+188 PAAVGGRLAT

-269 DAPPTVDDGTVAPAD
+269 DAPPTVNEGTTPPQDATVIAETAPA
-284 PTSTAETP
+284 
-292 PADQAEIA
+292 
-300 PVQESGVVPDADTS
+300 QESGVVPGADTS
-314 APGATYDSRLAELQ
+314 TPGVTYDSRLAELQ

-333 VLSRGDRKVLTDEIH
+333 VLSRGDRKALTDEIY

-354 ARIGEQRQALREQR
+354 ARIGEQRQALRDQR
-368 AGNSSSRRIRNREL
+368 VGNSSSRRIRNREL
-382 AALDQREQEIQ
+382 AALEKRVQEIQ
-393 SRIEPSRQALADSTD
+393 SRIEPSRQALADSTP

-423 QGIIPESMR
+423 QGIIPESIR

-437 SSTRPSDIDA
+437 SSAKPSDIDA
-447 AHSLNEGLHYDIES
+447 AHTLNEGLHYDIES

-487 VGQPVNVGMQ
+487 TGQPVNVSMQ

-507 DLLVD
+507 DLLAD

-520 VQVYRENGIPVTMV
+520 EQVYRENGIPLAQREAV
-534 DAGSESP
+534 SESP

-547 SAFTGKDDS
+547 SAFAGKEDT

>member
-1 MSDLFSLVPEGQAW
+1 MSDLFSLAPEGQAW
-15 LDDKAQEKPSRP
+15 LDNQAQEKPSRP
-27 EDFDPSAFQ
+27 EDFDPSSFQ
-36 GGASAFLRGAGE
+36 GGASAFFRGAGE
-48 AVIGQAQTAVG
+48 GTIGLAQSAVG

-77 INIFRV
+77 INMFRV

-99 DKQLSSAREY
+99 GKQLSSAREY

-144 GAATAAGSTYEQA
+144 GAAAAAGSTYEQS
-157 YQDAR
+157 YQDALA
-162 VKGVDEQTARTVA
+162 KGVDEQTARTVA

-188 PAAVGGGLAT
+188 PAAVGGRLAT

-208 AFGGLNRFAVGE
+208 AFGGLNRFAVSE
-220 TLEENGYADMAKQY
+220 TLEDNGYADMAKQY

-264 VDARA
+264 VDARE
-269 DAPPTVDDGTVAPAD
+269 DAPPAVDDGKTSPEPAATSEMQPQEQIPVSSVQDSGVAPD
-284 PTSTAETP
+284 TTA
-292 PADQAEIA
+292 
-300 PVQESGVVPDADTS
+300 S

-328 QLAGQ
+328 NLAGQ
-333 VLSRGDRKVLTDEIH
+333 VLSRGERKALADEIH

-354 ARIGEQRQALREQR
+354 ARIGEQRQALRDQR
-368 AGNSSSRRIRNREL
+368 VGNSSSRRIRNREL
-382 AALDQREQEIQ
+382 AALDQRVQEIQ
-393 SRIEPSRQALADSTD
+393 SRIEPNRQALADSTP

-437 SSTRPSDIDA
+437 SSAKPSDIDA
-447 AHSLNEGLHYDIES
+447 AHTLNEGLHYDIES

-487 VGQPVNVGMQ
+487 AGQPVNVGMQ

-520 VQVYRENGIPVTMV
+520 EQVYRENGIPVTAV

-547 SAFTGKDDS
+547 SAFSGKEDT

-561 DPDTGET
+561 DPDSGET

-576 MAARDLAGVE
+576 MAARDLAVVE

-608 LDNQIATVK
+608 LDNQIVTVK

-633 P
+633 PL

>member
-15 LDDKAQEKPSRP
+15 LDNQAMEKPSRP
-27 EDFDPSAFQ
+27 EDFEPSAFQ
-36 GGASAFLRGAGE
+36 GGASAFFRGAGE
-48 AVIGQAQTAVG
+48 GALGLAQSAVG

-77 INIFRV
+77 INMFRV

-99 DKQLSSAREY
+99 GKQLSSAREY
-109 IKPEAGSQGMA
+109 IKPEAGSQGIA

-129 FAPAIGASVIGGPVV
+129 FAPAIGVSVIGGPVV
-144 GAATAAGSTYEQA
+144 GAAAAAGSTYEQA
-157 YQDAR
+157 YQDALA
-162 VKGVDEQTARTVA
+162 KGVDEQTARTVA

-188 PAAVGGGLAT
+188 PAAVGGRLAT

-269 DAPPTVDDGTVAPAD
+269 DAPPTVDEGTTPPQDATV
-284 PTSTAETP
+284 TAETA
-292 PADQAEIA
+292 PA
-300 PVQESGVVPDADTS
+300 QESGVVPGADTS
-314 APGATYDSRLAELQ
+314 TPGVTYDSRLAELQ

-333 VLSRGDRKVLTDEIH
+333 VLSRGDRKALTDEIY

-354 ARIGEQRQALREQR
+354 ARIGEQRQALRDQR
-368 AGNSSSRRIRNREL
+368 VGNSSSRRIRNREL
-382 AALDQREQEIQ
+382 AALEKRVQEIQ
-393 SRIEPSRQALADSTD
+393 SRIEPSRQALADSTP

-437 SSTRPSDIDA
+437 SSAKPSDIDA
-447 AHSLNEGLHYDIES
+447 AHTLNEGLHYDIES

-487 VGQPVNVGMQ
+487 TGQPVNVSMQ

-507 DLLVD
+507 DLLAD

-520 VQVYRENGIPVTMV
+520 EQVYRENGIPLAQREAV
-534 DAGSESP
+534 SESP

-547 SAFTGKDDS
+547 SAFAGKEDT

>member
-15 LDDKAQEKPSRP
+15 LDNQAMEKPSRP
-27 EDFDPSAFQ
+27 EDFEPSAFQ
-36 GGASAFLRGAGE
+36 GGASAFFRGAGE
-48 AVIGQAQTAVG
+48 GALGLAQSAVG

-77 INIFRV
+77 INMFRV

-99 DKQLSSAREY
+99 GKQLSSAREY

-144 GAATAAGSTYEQA
+144 GAAAAAGSTYEQS
-157 YQDAR
+157 YQDALA
-162 VKGVDEQTARTVA
+162 KGVDEQTARTVA

-188 PAAVGGGLAT
+188 PAAVGGRLAT

-269 DAPPTVDDGTVAPAD
+269 DAPPTVDEGTTPPQDATV
-284 PTSTAETP
+284 TAETA
-292 PADQAEIA
+292 PA
-300 PVQESGVVPDADTS
+300 QESGVVPGADTS
-314 APGATYDSRLAELQ
+314 TPVVTYDSRLAELQ

-333 VLSRGDRKVLTDEIH
+333 VLSRGDRKALTDEIY

-354 ARIGEQRQALREQR
+354 ARIGEQRQVLRDQR
-368 AGNSSSRRIRNREL
+368 VGNSSSRRIRNREL
-382 AALDQREQEIQ
+382 AALEKRVQEIQ
-393 SRIEPSRQALADSTD
+393 SRIEPSRQALADSTP

-437 SSTRPSDIDA
+437 SSAKPSDIDA
-447 AHSLNEGLHYDIES
+447 AHTLNEGLHYDIES

-487 VGQPVNVGMQ
+487 TGQPVNVSMQ

-507 DLLVD
+507 DLLAD

-520 VQVYRENGIPVTMV
+520 EQVYRENGIPLAQREAV
-534 DAGSESP
+534 SESP

-547 SAFTGKDDS
+547 SAFAGKEDT

-586 PDITVA
+586 PDITVS

>member
-15 LDDKAQEKPSRP
+15 LDNQDMEKPSRP
-27 EDFDPSAFQ
+27 EDFEPSAFQ
-36 GGASAFLRGAGE
+36 GGASAFFRGAGE
-48 AVIGQAQTAVG
+48 GALGLAQSAVG

-77 INIFRV
+77 INMFRV

-88 DKALNESYDDF
+88 DKALNESYDYF
-99 DKQLSSAREY
+99 GKQLSSAREY
-109 IKPEAGSQGMA
+109 IKPEAGSQGIA

-144 GAATAAGSTYEQA
+144 GAAAAAGSTYEQA
-157 YQDAR
+157 YQDALA
-162 VKGVDEQTARTVA
+162 KGVDEQTARTVA

-188 PAAVGGGLAT
+188 PAAVGGRLAT

-264 VDARA
+264 VDART
-269 DAPPTVDDGTVAPAD
+269 DAPPTVDEGTTPPQDATV
-284 PTSTAETP
+284 TAETA
-292 PADQAEIA
+292 PA
-300 PVQESGVVPDADTS
+300 QESGVVPSADTS
-314 APGATYDSRLAELQ
+314 TPGVTYDSRLAELQ

-333 VLSRGDRKVLTDEIH
+333 VLSRGDRKALTDEIY

-354 ARIGEQRQALREQR
+354 ARIGEQRQALRDQR
-368 AGNSSSRRIRNREL
+368 VGNSSSRRIRNREM
-382 AALDQREQEIQ
+382 AALEKRVQEIQ
-393 SRIEPSRQALADSTD
+393 SRIEPSRQALADSTP

-437 SSTRPSDIDA
+437 SSAKPSDIDA
-447 AHSLNEGLHYDIES
+447 AHTLNEGLHYDIES

-487 VGQPVNVGMQ
+487 TGQPVNVSMQ

-507 DLLVD
+507 DLLAD

-520 VQVYRENGIPVTMV
+520 EQVYRENGIPLAQREAV
-534 DAGSESP
+534 SESP

-547 SAFTGKDDS
+547 SAFAGKEDT

>member
-15 LDDKAQEKPSRP
+15 LDNQAMEKPSRP
-27 EDFDPSAFQ
+27 EDFEPSAFQ
-36 GGASAFLRGAGE
+36 GSASAFFRGAGE
-48 AVIGQAQTAVG
+48 GALGLAQSAVG

-77 INIFRV
+77 INMFRV

-99 DKQLSSAREY
+99 GKQLSSAREY

-144 GAATAAGSTYEQA
+144 GAAAAAGSTYEQA
-157 YQDAR
+157 YQDALA
-162 VKGVDEQTARTVA
+162 KGVDEQTARTVA

-188 PAAVGGGLAT
+188 PAAVGGRLAT

-269 DAPPTVDDGTVAPAD
+269 DAPQTVDEGTTPPQDATV
-284 PTSTAETP
+284 TAETA
-292 PADQAEIA
+292 PA
-300 PVQESGVVPDADTS
+300 QESGVVPGADTS
-314 APGATYDSRLAELQ
+314 TPGATYDSRLAELQ

-333 VLSRGDRKVLTDEIH
+333 VLSRGDRKALTDEIY

-354 ARIGEQRQALREQR
+354 ARIGEQRQALRDQR

-382 AALDQREQEIQ
+382 AALEQRVQEIQ
-393 SRIEPSRQALADSTD
+393 SRIEPSRQALADSTP

-437 SSTRPSDIDA
+437 SSAKPSDIDA
-447 AHSLNEGLHYDIES
+447 AHTLNEGLHYDIES

-487 VGQPVNVGMQ
+487 AGQPVNVGMQ

-520 VQVYRENGIPVTMV
+520 EQVYRENGMPVTAV

-547 SAFTGKDDS
+547 SAFSGKEDT

-599 VKLSELLAD
+599 MKLSELLAD

>member
-15 LDDKAQEKPSRP
+15 LDNQAMEKPSRP
-27 EDFDPSAFQ
+27 EDFEPSAFQ
-36 GGASAFLRGAGE
+36 GGASAFFRGAGE
-48 AVIGQAQTAVG
+48 GALGLAQSAVG

-77 INIFRV
+77 INMFRV

-99 DKQLSSAREY
+99 GKQLSSAREY

-144 GAATAAGSTYEQA
+144 GAAAAAGSTYEQA
-157 YQDAR
+157 YQDALA
-162 VKGVDEQTARTVA
+162 KGVDEQTARTVA

-188 PAAVGGGLAT
+188 PAAVGGRLAT

-269 DAPPTVDDGTVAPAD
+269 DAPPTVDEGTTPPQDATV
-284 PTSTAETP
+284 TAETA
-292 PADQAEIA
+292 PA
-300 PVQESGVVPDADTS
+300 QESGVVPGADTS
-314 APGATYDSRLAELQ
+314 TPGVTYDSRLAELQ

-333 VLSRGDRKVLTDEIH
+333 VLSRGDRKALTDEIY

-354 ARIGEQRQALREQR
+354 ARIGEQRQALRDQR
-368 AGNSSSRRIRNREL
+368 VGNSSSRRIRNREL
-382 AALDQREQEIQ
+382 AALEKRVQEIQ
-393 SRIEPSRQALADSTD
+393 SRIEPSRQALADSTP

-437 SSTRPSDIDA
+437 SSAKPSDIDA
-447 AHSLNEGLHYDIES
+447 AHTLNEGLHYDIES

-487 VGQPVNVGMQ
+487 TGQPVNVSMQ

-507 DLLVD
+507 DLLAD

-520 VQVYRENGIPVTMV
+520 EQVYRENGIPLAQREAV
-534 DAGSESP
+534 SESP

-547 SAFTGKDDS
+547 SAFAGKEDT

-599 VKLSELLAD
+599 VKLSELLSD

>member
-15 LDDKAQEKPSRP
+15 LDNQAMEKPSRP
-27 EDFDPSAFQ
+27 EDFEPSAFQ
-36 GGASAFLRGAGE
+36 GGASAFFRGAGE
-48 AVIGQAQTAVG
+48 GALGLAQSAVG

-77 INIFRV
+77 INMFRV

-99 DKQLSSAREY
+99 GKQLSSAREY

-144 GAATAAGSTYEQA
+144 GAAAAAGSTYEQA
-157 YQDAR
+157 YQDALA
-162 VKGVDEQTARTVA
+162 KGVDEQTARTVA

-188 PAAVGGGLAT
+188 PAAVGGRLAT

-269 DAPPTVDDGTVAPAD
+269 DAPPTVDEGTTPPQDATVTAEAAPA
-284 PTSTAETP
+284 
-292 PADQAEIA
+292 
-300 PVQESGVVPDADTS
+300 QESGVVPGADTS
-314 APGATYDSRLAELQ
+314 TPGATYDSRLAELQ

-333 VLSRGDRKVLTDEIH
+333 VLSRGDRKALTDEIY

-354 ARIGEQRQALREQR
+354 ARIGEQRQALRDQR
-368 AGNSSSRRIRNREL
+368 VGNSSSRRIRNREM
-382 AALDQREQEIQ
+382 AALEKRVQEIQ
-393 SRIEPSRQALADSTD
+393 SRIEPSRQALADSTP

-437 SSTRPSDIDA
+437 SSAKPSDIDA
-447 AHSLNEGLHYDIES
+447 AHTLNEGLHYDIES

-487 VGQPVNVGMQ
+487 TGQPVNVSMQ

-507 DLLVD
+507 DLLAD

-520 VQVYRENGIPVTMV
+520 EQVYRENGIPLAQREAV
-534 DAGSESP
+534 SESP

-547 SAFTGKDDS
+547 SAFAGKEDT

>member
-15 LDDKAQEKPSRP
+15 LDNQAMEKPSRP
-27 EDFDPSAFQ
+27 EDFEPSAFQ
-36 GGASAFLRGAGE
+36 GSASAFFRGAGE
-48 AVIGQAQTAVG
+48 GALGLAQSAVG

-77 INIFRV
+77 INMFRV

-99 DKQLSSAREY
+99 GKQLSSAREY

-144 GAATAAGSTYEQA
+144 GAAAAAGSTYEQA
-157 YQDAR
+157 YQDALA
-162 VKGVDEQTARTVA
+162 KGVDEQTARTVA

-188 PAAVGGGLAT
+188 PAAVGGRLAT
-198 RLLSGVGINT
+198 RLLSGVSINT

-269 DAPPTVDDGTVAPAD
+269 DAPQTVDEGTTPPQDATV
-284 PTSTAETP
+284 TAETA
-292 PADQAEIA
+292 PA
-300 PVQESGVVPDADTS
+300 QESGVVPGADTS
-314 APGATYDSRLAELQ
+314 TPGATYDSRLAELQ

-333 VLSRGDRKVLTDEIH
+333 VLSRGDRKALTDEIY

-354 ARIGEQRQALREQR
+354 ARIGEQRQALRDQR

-382 AALDQREQEIQ
+382 AALEQRVQEIQ
-393 SRIEPSRQALADSTD
+393 SRIEPSRQALADSTP

-437 SSTRPSDIDA
+437 SSAKPSDIDA
-447 AHSLNEGLHYDIES
+447 AHTLNEGLHYDIES

-487 VGQPVNVGMQ
+487 AGQPVNVGMQ

-520 VQVYRENGIPVTMV
+520 EQVYRENGMPVTAV

-547 SAFTGKDDS
+547 SAFSGKEDT

-599 VKLSELLAD
+599 MKLSELLAD

>member
-15 LDDKAQEKPSRP
+15 LDNQAMEKPSRP
-27 EDFDPSAFQ
+27 EDFEPSAFQ
-36 GGASAFLRGAGE
+36 GGASAFFRGAGE
-48 AVIGQAQTAVG
+48 GALGLAQSAVG

-77 INIFRV
+77 INMFRV

-99 DKQLSSAREY
+99 GKQLSSAREY

-144 GAATAAGSTYEQA
+144 GAAAAAGSTYEQT
-157 YQDAR
+157 YQDALA
-162 VKGVDEQTARTVA
+162 KGVDEQTARTVA
-175 AEQSGFNAVGMGL
+175 TEQSGFNAVGMGL
-188 PAAVGGGLAT
+188 PAAVGGRLAT

-269 DAPPTVDDGTVAPAD
+269 DAPPTVDEGTTPPQDATV
-284 PTSTAETP
+284 TAETA
-292 PADQAEIA
+292 PA
-300 PVQESGVVPDADTS
+300 QESGVVPSVDTS
-314 APGATYDSRLAELQ
+314 TPGVTYDSRLAELQ

-333 VLSRGDRKVLTDEIH
+333 VLSRGDRKALTDEIY

-354 ARIGEQRQALREQR
+354 ARIGEQRQALRDQR
-368 AGNSSSRRIRNREL
+368 VGNSSSRRIRNREL
-382 AALDQREQEIQ
+382 AALEKRVQEIQ
-393 SRIEPSRQALADSTD
+393 SRIEPSRQALADSTP

-437 SSTRPSDIDA
+437 SSAKPSDIDA
-447 AHSLNEGLHYDIES
+447 AHTLNEGLHYDIES

-487 VGQPVNVGMQ
+487 TGQPVNVSMQ

-507 DLLVD
+507 DLLAD

-520 VQVYRENGIPVTMV
+520 EQVYRENGIPLDQREAV
-534 DAGSESP
+534 SESP

-547 SAFTGKDDS
+547 SAFAGKEDT

-576 MAARDLAGVE
+576 MTARDLAGVE

-599 VKLSELLAD
+599 VKLSEVLSD

>member
-15 LDDKAQEKPSRP
+15 LDNQAMEKPSRP
-27 EDFDPSAFQ
+27 EDFEPSAFQ
-36 GGASAFLRGAGE
+36 GGASAFFRGAGE
-48 AVIGQAQTAVG
+48 GALGLAQSAVG

-77 INIFRV
+77 INMFRV

-99 DKQLSSAREY
+99 GKQLSSAREY

-144 GAATAAGSTYEQA
+144 GAAAAAGSTYEQT
-157 YQDAR
+157 YQDALA
-162 VKGVDEQTARTVA
+162 KGVDEQTARTVA
-175 AEQSGFNAVGMGL
+175 TEQSGFNAVGMGL
-188 PAAVGGGLAT
+188 PAAVGGRLAT

-264 VDARA
+264 VDART
-269 DAPPTVDDGTVAPAD
+269 DAPPTVDEGTTPPQDATV
-284 PTSTAETP
+284 TAETA
-292 PADQAEIA
+292 PA
-300 PVQESGVVPDADTS
+300 QESGVVPGADTS
-314 APGATYDSRLAELQ
+314 TPGVTYDSRLAELQ

-333 VLSRGDRKVLTDEIH
+333 VLSRGDRKALTDEIY

-354 ARIGEQRQALREQR
+354 ARIGEQRQALRDQR
-368 AGNSSSRRIRNREL
+368 VGNSSSRRIRNREM
-382 AALDQREQEIQ
+382 AALEKRVQEIQ
-393 SRIEPSRQALADSTD
+393 SRIEPSRQALADSTP

-437 SSTRPSDIDA
+437 SSAKPSDIDA
-447 AHSLNEGLHYDIES
+447 AHTLNEGLHYDIES

-487 VGQPVNVGMQ
+487 TGQPVNVSMQ

-507 DLLVD
+507 DLLAD

-520 VQVYRENGIPVTMV
+520 EQVYRENGIPLAQREAV
-534 DAGSESP
+534 SESP

-547 SAFTGKDDS
+547 SAFAGKEDT